1 MYTKYKIFTMAC
13 FGIKTIDA
21 ESENSLCDNLF
32 GDKEFVE

>member
-1 MYTKYKIFTMAC
+1 MYAKYKIFTMAC

-32 GDKEFVE
+32 GDKEFIE